1 MRRSLLLLALGSATA
16 AGAAPDGKPPR
27 TVAIF
32 MELQDA
38 PPFSADEMAA
48 RQKGAQPADDGAAA
62 DLALNNWK
70 TCVIDSLAHWAPLK
84 QGPGTLIDGAF
95 GRCADIERDY
105 RGHLMRITQDGR
117 QLVDM
122 SMGRSMTRMLEEGWR
137 PRLTAMA
144 LDRNLAQVQ
153 AATPAPTAASPPA
166 APPHP

>member
-1 MRRSLLLLALGSATA
+1 MRNWALPLLAAATA
-16 AGAAPDGKPPR
+16 AGAAPEGKPPR

-38 PPFSADEMAA
+38 PPFSAEDMAA
-48 RQKGAQPADDGAAA
+48 RQKDAQPADEGAAA

-70 TCVIDSLAHWAPLK
+70 NCVIESLARWAPLK
-84 QGPGTLIDGAF
+84 QGPGTLIDGAY

-105 RGHLMRITQDGR
+105 RSHLMRITQDGR

-122 SMGRSMTRMLEEGWR
+122 SMARSMTRMLEDGWR

-144 LDRNLAQVQ
+144 LDRDLAQMQ
-153 AATPAPTAASPPA
+153 AAAAAPTQSAQPTQIKP
-166 APPHP
+166 